1 MREES
6 IILPPIYNLNVI
18 TRLELLVFSALDNND
33 LRIIAHIFLR
43 TSRAIKYFRGYIL
56 RWFILII
63 NSYVLL
69 FTATT
74 TQYRTVLMLEEYVV
88 KTWPI
93 SVWISTQ
100 YPVLTLGRLRSYH
113 PSLIIVH
120 NKFLDCFIITE

>member
-88 KTWPI
+88 KT
-93 SVWISTQ
+93 
-100 YPVLTLGRLRSYH
+100 
-113 PSLIIVH
+113 
-120 NKFLDCFIITE
+120 